1 MLCKAIE
8 AGTDFLSAFYTF
20 DLNFRNFNDW
30 ITFRSDILDGSL
42 SRDLCDFT
50 ASRLNGVRDLN
61 CRSFFIL
68 LSSLPLIIG
77 TFVTESTAV
86 LCFTEPGTTFRNTL
100 TREHFATTLL
110 RTKCVSL
117 ISHGQKTY
125 PHYHFCQIFCNKQ
138 HCMKSH
144 QCALSHGGG
153 SLSPEGGSLSP
164 KGGLLSHRG
173 DSLCPKRS
181 GQSSNRS

>member
-1 MLCKAIE
+1 MLCKTDE
-8 AGTDFLSAFYTF
+8 AGTDFLNTFFIF

-30 ITFRSDILDGSL
+30 ITFRSDNLDGSL

-50 ASRLNGVRDLN
+50 ASRLNGVRNLN

-77 TFVTESTAV
+77 TFVTELAAL
-86 LCFTEPGTTFRNTL
+86 LCFTEPGTTFRSTL

-110 RTKCVSL
+110 RTKCVDMC
-117 ISHGQKTY
+117 
-125 PHYHFCQIFCNKQ
+125 PHYHFCEIFCHKQ
-138 HCMKSH
+138 HCIKSH
-144 QCALSHGGG
+144 QCALSHEGG

-164 KGGLLSHRG
+164 EGGLLSHRG
-173 DSLCPKRS
+173 DSLCPQRS
-181 GQSSNRS
+181 GQSSTRS

>member
-1 MLCKAIE
+1 MLCETDE

-86 LCFTEPGTTFRNTL
+86 LCFTEPGTTFRNTP

-110 RTKCVSL
+110 RTKCVGL
-117 ISHGQKTY
+117 ISSRSKD
-125 PHYHFCQIFCNKQ
+125 
-138 HCMKSH
+138 
-144 QCALSHGGG
+144 LST
-153 SLSPEGGSLSP
+153 LSFLSNI
-164 KGGLLSHRG
+164 LS
-173 DSLCPKRS
+173 
-181 GQSSNRS
+181 

>member
-1 MLCKAIE
+1 MLCKTDE
-8 AGTDFLSAFYTF
+8 ARTDFLSAFYTF

-77 TFVTESTAV
+77 TFVTDQQLYRV
-86 LCFTEPGTTFRNTL
+86 LQNQ
-100 TREHFATTLL
+100 A
-110 RTKCVSL
+110 
-117 ISHGQKTY
+117 Q
-125 PHYHFCQIFCNKQ
+125 
-138 HCMKSH
+138 
-144 QCALSHGGG
+144 LSGM
-153 SLSPEGGSLSP
+153 L
-164 KGGLLSHRG
+164 
-173 DSLCPKRS
+173 
-181 GQSSNRS
+181 